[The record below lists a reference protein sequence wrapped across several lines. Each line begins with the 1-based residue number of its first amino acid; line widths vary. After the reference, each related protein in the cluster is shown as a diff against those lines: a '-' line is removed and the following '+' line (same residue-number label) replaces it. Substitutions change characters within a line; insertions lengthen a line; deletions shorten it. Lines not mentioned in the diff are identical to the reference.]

1 MENLLKN
8 NFKRLIE
15 PEVYGINELLLSKIY
30 FEMLH
35 SYGWNEGEFSK
46 ILKKL
51 ICSINYLYDLELVIL
66 DGVFTSVA
74 SICFR
79 KKRYEDLYNIIKI
92 SKQIRK
98 QAHWLNN
105 WAIWEMLEGKY
116 EVVVNKNLGKADNKY
131 LTAINIAEL
140 LSDYLLK
147 AKILDEWKKDKK
159 IIMP

>member
-79 KKRYEDLYNIIKI
+79 KKDMRIYTI
-92 SKQIRK
+92 
-98 QAHWLNN
+98 
-105 WAIWEMLEGKY
+105 
-116 EVVVNKNLGKADNKY
+116 
-131 LTAINIAEL
+131 
-140 LSDYLLK
+140 
-147 AKILDEWKKDKK
+147 
-159 IIMP
+159 